1 MWASYRSHGNPLPLP
16 PNWIECN
23 AERSGL
29 PFPRRGAWTARALNT
44 LGLHGSNSDFDQQ
57 LKSVP
62 PNKPQQAVASR
73 ILKCLRDAGDPP
85 QGLTPLSAFES
96 LGGGKCLYAEE
107 PKNLAQYNFNKLK
120 VVQSVLKPRSVED
133 MLPPY
138 AKSILNKS
146 QTMIEK
152 SAQELIDQ
160 GPVDIQPYWDPKLKH
175 SASEKRRLIVALA
188 NQGLITFRTHI
199 KERIGLFFVKKKT
212 PEWIR
217 MVVDA
222 RRVNASHKE
231 PPSTRL
237 STPRSFLD
245 LQLPV
250 SRDDLPMAYGIEA
263 DVCDCF
269 YNYYCE
275 ALASWFGIDMLDS
288 IDNWTNA
295 GWTPT
300 DLFDDHS
307 QCYTRYS
314 GSTNVYPV
322 FRGLCM
328 GWSWSLYLANESVAF
343 ITGGSV
349 PRPLREIRDKTPLPS
364 LEDGPI
370 TGVYVDNISII
381 GKTLGETQQM
391 ADRIKKY
398 FSDVD
403 IPLTW
408 STSEPQPVFETVGL
422 ILDFDRGEIR
432 NKPKRLWRAFFA
444 GQEILRRRRVPT
456 KVLEVWLGHMTSIFM
471 ISPHALSCFF
481 HIYRYIQQHR
491 DGRSTLW
498 AEVRHEIR
506 LSLGMIWLSC
516 SSIKFDPVY
525 HVDAGD
531 ASSSAYAL
539 MYTLATPVE
548 VRHLINW
555 RESWRYQ
562 PTPMVLKSAAES
574 GSRDKVLEALTALEG
589 DPNLNHLLPQ
599 EIRPGKAFGAGLQTQ
614 YADWLLEL
622 VGEPHTWQK
631 TSAISSQFKARG
643 KSRKL
648 ALEAPTLV
656 PPVPQTMC
664 DRRRYTLLWRK
675 KWRSTD
681 WHINIKEAA
690 VCLSSLRRTAR
701 STSLHGKIKVT
712 LTDNLASLFGFERG
726 RSSSWALNQYCRAA
740 ASYAAATGIRW
751 RIRHIETLR
760 NPADKDSRF
769 DKPVKRDQVYE
780 SKVNLPN
787 FNLAS
792 VTNEVQKLD
801 PRKSPKEAPKPA
813 FWTRNLG
820 LAGVGSLETNLERH
834 LEIRQVNQVD
844 EIQDNNYIGGL
855 KSARLKAH
863 PLSCIGKSYQTDPV
877 QCDKPVDCFTHSLH
891 SQSRTS
897 SRKPAKVSEALQ
909 CSSSDK
915 DIGGQSVE
923 GGTSPG
929 QGQHQSY
936 PSDNPKSLS
945 YMRGGLFLEVFS
957 GSNRFTKA
965 VVSEGGGV
973 LTGIDFLQGPHH
985 DLRRRSTQKVVLSW
999 IRSGRVRYVHLGTPC
1014 TVFSAARHGIRNFQR
1029 AQDRE
1034 REGLEFALFTAEVIE
1049 TCNRYHVYW
1058 SLENPQRSKLF
1069 AVPLLS
1075 RQLQESHVRRFEL
1088 DFCMYGEVYRK
1099 PTSIFTNLESL
1110 QALVRRCVHTKHQD
1124 ILRGS
1129 ERCFVGGKW
1138 TTAPK
1143 TKRAGAYPYELVVQW
1158 AQILCPLLTPS
1169 SRDTDLL
1176 KHQWDY

>member
-1 MWASYRSHGNPLPLP
+1 M
-16 PNWIECN
+16 
-23 AERSGL
+23 
-29 PFPRRGAWTARALNT
+29 
-44 LGLHGSNSDFDQQ
+44 
-57 LKSVP
+57 
-62 PNKPQQAVASR
+62 
-73 ILKCLRDAGDPP
+73 
-85 QGLTPLSAFES
+85 
-96 LGGGKCLYAEE
+96 
-107 PKNLAQYNFNKLK
+107 
-120 VVQSVLKPRSVED
+120 
-133 MLPPY
+133 
-138 AKSILNKS
+138 
-146 QTMIEK
+146 
-152 SAQELIDQ
+152 
-160 GPVDIQPYWDPKLKH
+160 
-175 SASEKRRLIVALA
+175 
-188 NQGLITFRTHI
+188 
-199 KERIGLFFVKKKT
+199 
-212 PEWIR
+212 
-217 MVVDA
+217 
-222 RRVNASHKE
+222 
-231 PPSTRL
+231 
-237 STPRSFLD
+237 
-245 LQLPV
+245 
-250 SRDDLPMAYGIEA
+250 
-263 DVCDCF
+263 
-269 YNYYCE
+269 
-275 ALASWFGIDMLDS
+275 
-288 IDNWTNA
+288 
-295 GWTPT
+295 
-300 DLFDDHS
+300 
-307 QCYTRYS
+307 
-314 GSTNVYPV
+314 
-322 FRGLCM
+322 
-328 GWSWSLYLANESVAF
+328 
-343 ITGGSV
+343 
-349 PRPLREIRDKTPLPS
+349 
-364 LEDGPI
+364 
-370 TGVYVDNISII
+370 
-381 GKTLGETQQM
+381 
-391 ADRIKKY
+391 
-398 FSDVD
+398 
-403 IPLTW
+403 
-408 STSEPQPVFETVGL
+408 
-422 ILDFDRGEIR
+422 
-432 NKPKRLWRAFFA
+432 
-444 GQEILRRRRVPT
+444 
-456 KVLEVWLGHMTSIFM
+456 
-471 ISPHALSCFF
+471 
-481 HIYRYIQQHR
+481 
-491 DGRSTLW
+491 
-498 AEVRHEIR
+498 
-506 LSLGMIWLSC
+506 
-516 SSIKFDPVY
+516 
-525 HVDAGD
+525 
-531 ASSSAYAL
+531 
-539 MYTLATPVE
+539 
-548 VRHLINW
+548 
-555 RESWRYQ
+555 
-562 PTPMVLKSAAES
+562 
-574 GSRDKVLEALTALEG
+574 
-589 DPNLNHLLPQ
+589 
-599 EIRPGKAFGAGLQTQ
+599 
-614 YADWLLEL
+614 
-622 VGEPHTWQK
+622 
-631 TSAISSQFKARG
+631 
-643 KSRKL
+643 
-648 ALEAPTLV
+648 
-656 PPVPQTMC
+656 
-664 DRRRYTLLWRK
+664 
-675 KWRSTD
+675 
-681 WHINIKEAA
+681 
-690 VCLSSLRRTAR
+690 CLSSLRRTAR

-726 RSSSWALNQYCRAA
+726 RSSSWSLNQYCRAA

-769 DKPVKRDQVYE
+769 DKPVKRNQVYE

-945 YMRGGLFLEVFS
+945 YKRGGLFLEVFS
-957 GSNRFTKA
+957 GSNCFTKA

-1014 TVFSAARHGIRNFQR
+1014 TVFSAARYGIRNFQR

-1049 TCNRYHVYW
+1049 TCNRYHVSW

-1110 QALVRRCVHTKHQD
+1110 QALIRRCVHTKHQD